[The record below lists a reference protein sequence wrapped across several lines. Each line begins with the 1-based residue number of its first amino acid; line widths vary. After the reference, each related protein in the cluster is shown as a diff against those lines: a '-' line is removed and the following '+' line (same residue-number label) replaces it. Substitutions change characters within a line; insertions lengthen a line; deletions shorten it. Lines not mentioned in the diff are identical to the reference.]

1 MKRHEDGTPTDKQ
14 RRSMQYSEDRFT
26 LLNTI
31 REIVRDELDR
41 RGVAPRG
48 QAPRGQLPEE
58 GTETKGLDPPPSTPP
73 PSSDS

>member
-26 LLNTI
+26 LLDTI

-48 QAPRGQLPEE
+48 QAPRGQPPEE
-58 GTETKGLDPPPSTPP
+58 DTEATLTDAPPSTTPLE
-73 PSSDS
+73 

>member
-26 LLNTI
+26 LLDTI

-41 RGVAPRG
+41 RGVAPMG
-48 QAPRGQLPEE
+48 QASRGQLPEE